1 MRSAFNVPIKQILK
15 KRVEERN
22 GWTGRQNV
30 LNEKLGVISISVVGG
45 ITTESEGEDWMCVQ
59 QSNRDDL
66 PEISLGP

>member
-22 GWTGRQNV
+22 GWTGRQ
-30 LNEKLGVISISVVGG
+30 NEKLGVISISVVGG